1 MIDELI
7 STAAEKTGL
16 SAAQVRTALAGAM
29 GLVRKHADGTAVE
42 ALLDKVPGLDALAD
56 EGAKGGGGGGLLGG
70 LMKGLGGASGGA
82 MADGMALIQDLA
94 KDGISAE
101 DLKLLVPT
109 ATKLIREKT
118 GHDVLGDALKSI
130 PGVGGMLSQG

>member
-16 SAAQVRTALAGAM
+16 SAAQVRTALAGVLS
-29 GLVRKHADGTAVE
+29 LVRKHADGTAVE
-42 ALLDKVPGLDALAD
+42 ALLDKVPGLGALAD
-56 EGAKGGGGGGLLGG
+56 EGAKGGGGLLGG

-82 MADGMALIQDLA
+82 MADGMALMQDLA

-101 DLKLLVPT
+101 DLKLLAPT

-118 GHDVLGDALKSI
+118 GQDLLGDALKSI

>member
-7 STAAEKTGL
+7 ATVAQKTGL
-16 SAAQVRTALAGAM
+16 QPAQVRTALAGAIS
-29 GLVRKHADGTAVE
+29 LVRKHADGTAVE

-56 EGAKGGGGGGLLGG
+56 EGPKSGGGGMLGG
-70 LMKGLGGASGGA
+70 MMKGLGGAGGGA
-82 MADGMALIQDLA
+82 MADGMALMQNLA
-94 KDGISAE
+94 KDGVSAE
-101 DLKLLVPT
+101 DLKLLVPV
-109 ATKLIREKT
+109 ATKTIQEKT

>member
-7 STAAEKTGL
+7 STAAQKTGL
-16 SAAQVRTALAGAM
+16 SAAQVRTALAGALS
-29 GLVRKHADGTAVE
+29 LVRKHADGTAVE

-56 EGAKGGGGGGLLGG
+56 EGDQAKGGGGLMGG

-82 MADGMALIQDLA
+82 MADGMALMQNLA

-101 DLKLLVPT
+101 DLKLLVPV
-109 ATKLIREKT
+109 ATKLVHEKT